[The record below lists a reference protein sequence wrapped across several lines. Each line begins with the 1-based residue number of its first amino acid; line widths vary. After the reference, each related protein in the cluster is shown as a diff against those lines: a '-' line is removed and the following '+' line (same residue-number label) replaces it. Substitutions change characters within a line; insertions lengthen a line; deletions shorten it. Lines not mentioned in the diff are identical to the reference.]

1 MAQMLS
7 RGDSSASSNLRRAK
21 STSSAR
27 ANVPPLDPQSLDP
40 ELARRQALT
49 AANIAFERAHDRV
62 FGSSGADSFIA
73 KGGKD
78 DTGVTE
84 DGDEALHRRQ
94 SVRFTGPTAG
104 PSLQRSITRRQ
115 APTITVDPA
124 SRLQIPPYTQTQRSP
139 SPHGSTSSANAT
151 SKSNDS
157 SSRKIRKSRSM
168 FNTRKTPP
176 MVLRRRGSNAEGL
189 QGQENRRFSSS
200 SDCKVHTSTRSQGT
214 VFVCRPNDKG
224 IPTLQ
229 QPDYTHDEAIQLA
242 RDEYLRQ
249 LEQQRLKERPSF
261 LSLNNNRSQ
270 KSFRRTVRT
279 NSTNGYGNA
288 IASPMSLPL
297 TKPRGIGTKARD
309 ISISLKNKLK
319 RVFQKE
325 QTSDLVFPNQQINS
339 QRQHFG
345 DQLNLTSKSDRGVP
359 SIPVPGHE
367 LLHRV
372 NSRPVSPH
380 RMPVHLD
387 QVDSPGSIRS
397 ISGSDRLS
405 YSASRVTSWANSTAA
420 NTLSKQ
426 ELTEKQRLSII
437 QENGGPYQPSS
448 IASSRAGV
456 AARNGYALF
465 RRPLH
470 RNNDSGKTNAPINS
484 QRVFSALQKR
494 LNEQN
499 HNKQPD
505 GRTQL
510 NTSAL
515 QEIEKVQD
523 YFGDYSRDVTRSS
536 RSPTP
541 TNRSITKPFENGL
554 TGDAR
559 IRGSKSFNFENLPI
573 VYGGDVFRSSSAGSA
588 NSKPVPGGANRL
600 RDLTPQQIADLNER
614 TRLKSKKP
622 LREVKSAFFPPTTDY
637 QIGSISPFR
646 RAHLSSDEDEKS
658 EGPRRKNRHRHTV
671 QILRPS
677 GKPYQSFKSDKAGFQ
692 VGSTTGSESA
702 YSRTTSG
709 RTPRP
714 YDTPRPYES
723 ATSLARSES
732 SVEPGVALIHT
743 DDPTDLSRSNRST
756 ARRRMSLSE
765 PGGEWKEWM
774 ASQVSNL
781 EIPSSSDIQLAK
793 PQAGKENAYRKGK
806 GHKRENAQIHGDD
819 TDIGAT
825 RPLISAPKQPFG
837 NLQKSATAKPQLVH
851 KTSDQMFEKYPLR
864 FPLIEPPAS
873 KTDKQTRQVS
883 AKSKNSSES
892 LKRTVSN
899 AENLRVPS
907 QRYRQTSTLRP
918 SASYTSLGV
927 QEAYQPRSM
936 MDNEKVQRPQLRES
950 RSMGNS
956 QTSLKLSP
964 STNSGSRYSPERQA
978 RLRRR
983 RSNTTLDWKENM
995 GNPSQ
1000 LHPLRSN
1007 RPENQGMN
1015 ETRSKFS
1022 AEDLSGARGTSLL
1035 YPVTTRQQVEGTK
1048 KLVDLFLNSRRT
1060 SIQMSEEQSTPA
1072 FI

>member
-1 MAQMLS
+1 MLS
-7 RGDSSASSNLRRAK
+7 RGDSNASSNLRRAK

-27 ANVPPLDPQSLDP
+27 TNVPPLDPQSLDP

-62 FGSSGADSFIA
+62 FGSSGADSSMT

-78 DTGVTE
+78 ETGVME

-124 SRLQIPPYTQTQRSP
+124 SRLQIPPYTQTQRSS
-139 SPHGSTSSANAT
+139 SPHGSLSSATAT

-157 SSRKIRKSRSM
+157 SSRKIRKSRSV

-176 MVLRRRGSNAEGL
+176 MVLRRRGSNAEGPQE
-189 QGQENRRFSSS
+189 QGNRRFSSS
-200 SDCKVHTSTRSQGT
+200 SDCKVHTSTKSQGT

-229 QPDYTHDEAIQLA
+229 QPEYTHDAAIQLA

-249 LEQQRLKERPSF
+249 LEEQRLRERPSF

-297 TKPRGIGTKARD
+297 TKPKGIGTKARD

-319 RVFQKE
+319 RMFQKE
-325 QTSDLVFPNQQINS
+325 QTSDPVFPNQQINS

-345 DQLNLTSKSDRGVP
+345 DQINLTSKSDRGP
-359 SIPVPGHE
+359 QSIPVPGHE

-372 NSRPVSPH
+372 NSRPVSPL

-387 QVDSPGSIRS
+387 QADSPGSIRS
-397 ISGSDRLS
+397 ISGSDHPS
-405 YSASRVTSWANSTAA
+405 FSASRVTSWANSTAA

-448 IASSRAGV
+448 IANSRAGI

-470 RNNDSGKTNAPINS
+470 RNNDSDKTNAPINS

-494 LNEQN
+494 LNGQN
-499 HNKQPD
+499 HSKQPD
-505 GRTQL
+505 VRTQH
-510 NTSAL
+510 NTSAP
-515 QEIEKVQD
+515 QEKEHEKEQD
-523 YFGDYSRDVTRSS
+523 YFGDYPRDVTQIS
-536 RSPTP
+536 RTPTP
-541 TNRSITKPFENGL
+541 TNRGITRPFENGL

-559 IRGSKSFNFENLPI
+559 IRGSKSSNFENLPI
-573 VYGGDVFRSSSAGSA
+573 GYGNNVFRSSSAGSA
-588 NSKPVPGGANRL
+588 NRNPVPGGADRL
-600 RDLTPQQIADLNER
+600 RDLTPQQIADLNE
-614 TRLKSKKP
+614 KSKKP
-622 LREVKSAFFPPTTDY
+622 LREVKSAFFPSTTDY
-637 QIGSISPFR
+637 QSAIISPFR
-646 RAHLSSDEDEKS
+646 RALLSSDEDEKS
-658 EGPRRKNRHRHTV
+658 EIQRRKKRHRHTV
-671 QILRPS
+671 QLLQPS
-677 GKPYQSFKSDKAGFQ
+677 GKPYQSSKSVKAGFQ

-714 YDTPRPYES
+714 FDTPRPYES
-723 ATSLARSES
+723 TTSLARSES

-743 DDPTDLSRSNRST
+743 DDPTNLSRSNRP
-756 ARRRMSLSE
+756 AIRRRMSLSE
-765 PGGEWKEWM
+765 PSGEWKEWM
-774 ASQVSNL
+774 ATQVSNL
-781 EIPSSSDIQLAK
+781 EVPSSSDIQLSK
-793 PQAGKENAYRKGK
+793 PYAGKENAHRKGK

-819 TDIGAT
+819 TDIGLS
-825 RPLISAPKQPFG
+825 RPLISAPKQPLG
-837 NLQKSATAKPQLVH
+837 NLQKSATPRPQLMH

-864 FPLIEPPAS
+864 FPLIERPAS
-873 KTDKQTRQVS
+873 RTDKQTRQVS
-883 AKSKNSSES
+883 TKTKDSSES
-892 LKRTVSN
+892 LKQTVSN

-907 QRYRQTSTLRP
+907 QRHRQTSTLRP
-918 SASYTSLGV
+918 SASYASLGV
-927 QEAYQPRSM
+927 QEAHQLRSV
-936 MDNEKVQRPQLRES
+936 MDNEKLQRPQLRES

-956 QTSLKLSP
+956 RTSLKMSP

-1015 ETRSKFS
+1015 ETRSSFS

-1060 SIQMSEEQSTPA
+1060 SIQMSEEHSAPA